1 MNWATATWSMV
12 IGGCATMALPFLL
25 VGIKQ
30 RRTEHLFFVLVA
42 VGIIWVAIGELTMMH
57 ANSVDQFEQAMRWT
71 QVAILLLV
79 MGLVGFVYFYFGTA
93 RLWLGFLVCLASLV
107 CVVLSFVFRPNLNFR
122 EITALRHV
130 PFLGA
135 SLSVP
140 VGVVSPWTHFAEL
153 TNLLF
158 LTYAVDAS
166 IGLWR
171 RGETRRR
178 ALVLGGSITFFI
190 LLAAGLKAL
199 TNFQIIPLP
208 YSVSFVFAAILLAM
222 AFELSYDLLAAAEIA
237 RRLRL
242 SEASRQESEER
253 FRVAAD
259 AAPVLIWMSGTDK
272 LCDFFNKPWLDFT
285 GRTMEQ
291 EMGNGWAEGVHP
303 DDLRRCHQTYTA
315 AFEAR
320 EPFTMQYRLRRHDGE
335 YRWISDTGVPRYG
348 AQKNFAGYIGSCVDV
363 TELISKE
370 QALRESEERMS
381 LALDEAHLGLWEWH
395 AGSDELW
402 GTQARRSLLGLQSG
416 KIKLEEGLSRVHEG
430 DRDKVR
436 QMLMDAAKTGKNYHQ
451 EYRVLLADG
460 RVRWTEHRGRCVK
473 GEDGKVVLLR
483 GLSIDVTERKGAEEK
498 FRLAVEASPS
508 GIVLVDGE
516 GNISLVNRRTELMFG
531 YDRNELIGKP
541 VEMLVPERFASGHS
555 AYRAKFLAAPEA
567 RAMGAGRE
575 LFGHRKDGSEFPV
588 EIGLNPIQTPEGSLV
603 LASIVDISARKRTE
617 GEAQRRRDEINR
629 LTRVSLVGEMAGSI
643 AHEVNQPLGAMM
655 ANASAGVNFIDRGD
669 VDAQRLR
676 EILAA
681 VVSDGRRA
689 RDVINNV
696 RATIK
701 KGAVVRPNV
710 ALNDI
715 VRNVMHM
722 VEPDAATLSC
732 ELQASLAEYLP
743 TIEADPIQIQQVL
756 INLIGNAFDAMRGMP
771 SANRKIEIAT
781 HQDDGLVRVTVRDHG
796 TGIGD
801 MRGEQLFEQF
811 YTTKEEGLGMGL
823 AIVRSIIQ
831 AHSGTIKA
839 ENAEGGGARFAFA
852 LPVSDRSSE

>member
-1 MNWATATWSMV
+1 
-12 IGGCATMALPFLL
+12 
-25 VGIKQ
+25 
-30 RRTEHLFFVLVA
+30 
-42 VGIIWVAIGELTMMH
+42 
-57 ANSVDQFEQAMRWT
+57 
-71 QVAILLLV
+71 
-79 MGLVGFVYFYFGTA
+79 MG
-93 RLWLGFLVCLASLV
+93 
-107 CVVLSFVFRPNLNFR
+107 FRD
-122 EITALRHV
+122 ITGLHYMD
-130 PFLGA
+130 FLGEKIA
-135 SLSVP
+135 IP
-140 VGVVSPWTHFAEL
+140 VGQVSPWAFIAKL
-153 TNLLF
+153 SWLLLLAF
-158 LTYAVDAS
+158 TLDAS
-166 IGLWR
+166 VRLWR
-171 RGETRRR
+171 QGNPESRRR
-178 ALVLGGSITFFI
+178 VLTVGGSLMTANVLGTG
-190 LLAAGLKAL
+190 LLALYQL
-199 TNFQIIPLP
+199 HELSFP
-208 YSVSFVFAAILLAM
+208 YVISIAFTAVLAAM
-222 AFELSYDLLAAAEIA
+222 AFEFSWDLCLAQQTAQK
-237 RRLRL
+237 LVK
-242 SEASRQESEER
+242 SEASAHESEER

-259 AAPVLIWMSGTDK
+259 AAPVMIWMSGLDR
-272 LCDFFNKPWLDFT
+272 LCVFFNKVWLEFT
-285 GRTMEQ
+285 GRPLEK
-291 EMGNGWAEGVHP
+291 ELGEGWSEGVHP
-303 DDLRRCHQTYTA
+303 SDITQCHATYTK

-335 YRWISDTGVPRYG
+335 YRWISDNGVPRYD
-348 AQKNFAGYIGSCVDV
+348 AQENFAGYIGSCVDV

-395 AGSDELW
+395 VDSNELW
-402 GTQARRSLLGLQSG
+402 GTQARRSLLGLQGG
-416 KIKLEEGLSRVHEG
+416 KIKLEDGLSRVHEG

-436 QMLMDAAKTGKNYHQ
+436 QMLMDAAKTGKDYHQ
-451 EYRVLLADG
+451 EYRVLLANG
-460 RVRWTEHRGRCVK
+460 RVRWTELRGRCVK
-473 GEDGKVVLLR
+473 GGDGKVVLLR
-483 GLSIDVTERKGAEEK
+483 GLSVDVTERKGAEEK

-508 GIVLVDGE
+508 GIVLVDSE
-516 GNISLVNRRTELMFG
+516 GNIALVNRRTELMFG

-541 VEMLVPERFASGHS
+541 VEMLAPERFAIGHS
-555 AYRAKFLAAPEA
+555 AFRAKFLAAPEA

-588 EIGLNPIQTPEGSLV
+588 EIGLNPIQTPEGTLV
-603 LASIVDISARKRTE
+603 LASVVDISARKRTE
-617 GEAQRRRDEINR
+617 REAQRRRDEINR

-655 ANASAGVNFIDRGD
+655 ANASAGVHFIDRGD

-722 VEPDAATLSC
+722 VEPDAAAFSC
-732 ELQASLAEYLP
+732 ELKASLAEYLP

-771 SANRKIEIAT
+771 PANRKIEIAT

-852 LPVSDRSSE
+852 LPVSDRSLE